1 MRDATATATRAVTDA
16 LNQPGISVPIRS
28 DDLAQLGHSTDDRNG
43 QGGHYD
49 SLEDLT
55 HGRHEVNSVEVSG
68 ADQVTQ

>member
-1 MRDATATATRAVTDA
+1 MRDATATATRAVRDA
-16 LNQPGISVPIRS
+16 FNQVGISVPVRS
-28 DDLAQLGHSTDDRNG
+28 DDFAQGRDSTNDGNG
-43 QGGHYD
+43 QGSHDD